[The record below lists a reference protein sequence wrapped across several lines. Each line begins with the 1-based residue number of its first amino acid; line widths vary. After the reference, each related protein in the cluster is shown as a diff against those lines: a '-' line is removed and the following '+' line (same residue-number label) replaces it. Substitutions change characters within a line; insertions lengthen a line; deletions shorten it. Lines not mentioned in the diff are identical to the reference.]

1 MRERRIGIHLDSP
14 KSLAVANNNNYFK
27 MKGFHQSMS
36 RSKSLLRKVVLVV
49 VITED
54 VQNVHLL
61 LEYRPHIDVSLTC
74 EHDPKLQEYCD
85 WEIDLATHFMIDNK
99 PLNTLL
105 YADDVIILANTEDNL
120 QMAIH
125 RLYQK
130 AKEYNLEISIHKTK
144 TMAFIG
150 KNSTRTKIVINNS
163 GVEQVNAFTYL
174 GCNLSYIHSRDIG
187 NKLAKFQQLLRTIR
201 NTLFKKVRQDTILK
215 FYKTMAIPTLL
226 YGSET
231 WTLTTSQLKR
241 IEAAEMRLLRPLA
254 GYTLYDHKYNEDIRQ
269 ELNIAAITETIHK
282 YRSNWHEHVL
292 RMPNDRLPRRLLN
305 YRLLGYRDSG
315 RPKKRWRDQLFT

>member
-1 MRERRIGIHLDSP
+1 MRCLKLGSCLERGSSR
-14 KSLAVANNNNYFK
+14 AN
-27 MKGFHQSMS
+27 GGGPP
-36 RSKSLLRKVVLVV
+36 RLRYPGTL
-49 VITED
+49 
-54 VQNVHLL
+54 VQNLHLNARNL
-61 LEYRPHIDVSLTC
+61 M
-74 EHDPKLQEYCD
+74 D

-99 PLNTLL
+99 PLNSLL
-105 YADDVIILANTEDNL
+105 CADDVIILANTEDNL

-150 KNSTRTKIVINNS
+150 KNSIRTKIVINNS

-174 GCNLSYIHSRDIG
+174 GCNLSYIHSRDID

-254 GYTLYDHKYNEDIRQ
+254 GYTLYDHKYNEDMRQ
-269 ELNIAAITETIHK
+269 ELNTAAITETIHK

-292 RMPNDRLPRRLLN
+292 RMPDDRLPRRLLN
-305 YRLLGYRDSG
+305 YRPLGYRGRG